1 MAISAVL
8 DPGKGLE
15 ISGGYSPKCVSS
27 TLDFSLFLERLHVL
41 DHVILGIWNSHEDFD
56 NPSNPLTHILNI
68 FYYSFIITYVF
79 CASYK
84 VREGFELSREELGSG
99 DEH

>member
-41 DHVILGIWNSHEDFD
+41 DR
-56 NPSNPLTHILNI
+56 T
-68 FYYSFIITYVF
+68 
-79 CASYK
+79 
-84 VREGFELSREELGSG
+84 
-99 DEH
+99 